1 MKTKTTIISLLTA
14 SILAAGLFLLVIKQI
29 PETKEVINTDSTVI
43 AICPAKVP
51 VKEKPLIC
59 TPPPDPHPA
68 QAEAPTLTKTKAKV
82 EVLSIVE
89 DATPIIAAEV
99 VC

>member
-43 AICPAKVP
+43 AICPAKVL
-51 VKEKPLIC
+51 VEEKPLIC
-59 TPPPDPHPA
+59 TPPPVPHPA
-68 QAEAPTLTKTKAKV
+68 QAEAQTQKKTKAQ
-82 EVLSIVE
+82 
-89 DATPIIAAEV
+89 A
-99 VC
+99 